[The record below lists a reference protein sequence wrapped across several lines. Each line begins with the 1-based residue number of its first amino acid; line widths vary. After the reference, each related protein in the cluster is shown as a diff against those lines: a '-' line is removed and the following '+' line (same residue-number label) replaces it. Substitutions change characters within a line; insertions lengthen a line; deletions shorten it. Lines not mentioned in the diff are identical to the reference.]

1 MSLLR
6 VATSFVI
13 FSRPYLEQ
21 QLFSTHNCH
30 LSPVD
35 LKVDL
40 LGKVIVQLVVGLQP
54 GLQGLPS
61 RVSDVGHLAG
71 LTGVLLQIST
81 EEQYYE
87 CGGSHCGHDDSFVLL
102 F

>member
-1 MSLLR
+1 MPFILQLGVESPESCHILRHLLPT
-6 VATSFVI
+6 VSGTAI
-13 FSRPYLEQ
+13 ILPP
-21 QLFSTHNCH
+21 HNCH

-87 CGGSHCGHDDSFVLL
+87 SK
-102 F
+102 